1 MGATTQLFVGR
12 LPRELRS
19 SELER
24 IFEKYGKLSRCDVKR
39 GANLC
44 YGFVEYED
52 VNDAEDAIK
61 QCNGLSVQGERIVVE
76 FAKGAARKRDDNTCF
91 RCNQEGHWARD
102 CPDSRRG
109 GGARSRSPRR
119 SHSRGHGRERDRDR
133 DRGRR
138 NRNDRRESSRSRRH
152 RSRSRSRSRSRT
164 RSASP
169 SRKHGNRTHRSSHR
183 TRGTRSSRRSRS
195 HSRNRTNSRSRSRSS
210 GRAQHTR
217 GNRSRNR
224 GGSSRR
230 HGGRSKSPNR
240 SRGADYADRD
250 DAQDWEKKSV
260 DSAVGGSAHG
270 DHGSPN
276 GRAAAHGQDE
286 DASWNA

>member
-52 VNDAEDAIK
+52 INDAEDAMK

-91 RCNQEGHWARD
+91 RCNQEG
-102 CPDSRRG
+102 
-109 GGARSRSPRR
+109 RSRSPD
-119 SHSRGHGRERDRDR
+119 RDRDR
-133 DRGRR
+133 SRGRR

-152 RSRSRSRSRSRT
+152 RSRSRSRS
-164 RSASP
+164 ASP
-169 SRKHGNRTHRSSHR
+169 TRRHGNRSHRSSHHAR
-183 TRGTRSSRRSRS
+183 AARSSRRSRS
-195 HSRNRTNSRSRSRSS
+195 PSASRSRSRSNS
-210 GRAQHTR
+210 RARRAR
-217 GNRSRNR
+217 GGRNR
-224 GGSSRR
+224 GGNNRR
-230 HGGRSKSPNR
+230 HGARSKSPAHG
-240 SRGADYADRD
+240 RGAGYTDRD
-250 DAQDWEKKSV
+250 EPQSWDKKSV
-260 DSAVGGSAHG
+260 DSAVGVGAPEDS
-270 DHGSPN
+270 GSPN
-276 GRAAAHGQDE
+276 GRVAEQAHDE
-286 DASWNA
+286 DADWNV

>member
-52 VNDAEDAIK
+52 INDAEDAMK

-91 RCNQEGHWARD
+91 RCNQEG
-102 CPDSRRG
+102 
-109 GGARSRSPRR
+109 RSRS
-119 SHSRGHGRERDRDR
+119 RDRDR
-133 DRGRR
+133 DRSRGRR

-152 RSRSRSRSRSRT
+152 RSRSRSRSRS
-164 RSASP
+164 ASP
-169 SRKHGNRTHRSSHR
+169 TRRHGNRSHRSSHHAR
-183 TRGTRSSRRSRS
+183 AARSSRRSRS
-195 HSRNRTNSRSRSRSS
+195 PSASRSRSRSNS
-210 GRAQHTR
+210 RAQRAR
-217 GNRSRNR
+217 GGRNR
-224 GGSSRR
+224 GGNNRR
-230 HGGRSKSPNR
+230 HGARSKSPAHG
-240 SRGADYADRD
+240 RGAGYTDRD
-250 DAQDWEKKSV
+250 DPQGWDKKSV
-260 DSAVGGSAHG
+260 DSAVGVGAPEDG
-270 DHGSPN
+270 GSPN
-276 GRAAAHGQDE
+276 GRVAEQAHDE
-286 DASWNA
+286 DADWNV